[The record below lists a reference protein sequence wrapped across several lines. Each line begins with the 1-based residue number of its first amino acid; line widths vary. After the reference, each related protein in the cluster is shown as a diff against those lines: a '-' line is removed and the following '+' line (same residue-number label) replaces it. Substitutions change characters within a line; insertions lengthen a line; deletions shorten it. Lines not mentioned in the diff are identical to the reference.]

1 VKRWAKGGESEAADQ
16 QAEREALVLVIGE
29 RVQALYDEEGTKR
42 WYSGVVV
49 AQNAD
54 TGSYHVKFDDG
65 EEGDFQGDN
74 HAPLASL
81 LDCAG
86 RGDISDLCYAGND
99 ADLRRGS
106 WPWAAWLELYLP
118 DLLLTVYRITRQN
131 ASLLYLHQL
140 QNPEHFLDEVS
151 EFHHSNFCDVRVL
164 RFEEDLHDALTE
176 DLRDEEDLSDAVSS
190 ACTPQTKR
198 RRTGK

>member
-1 VKRWAKGGESEAADQ
+1 MKRWAKGGESEAADQ

-49 AQNAD
+49 AKNAD
-54 TGSYHVKFDDG
+54 TSSYHVKFDDG

-118 DLLLTVYRITRQN
+118 DLLLTVYM
-131 ASLLYLHQL
+131 HQL
-140 QNPEHFLDEVS
+140 QNPKHFLDEVS

-164 RFEEDLHDALTE
+164 RFEEDLRDALTE
-176 DLRDEEDLSDAVSS
+176 DLRDEEDLRDAVSS
-190 ACTPQTKR
+190 AGTPQTKR

>member
-16 QAEREALVLVIGE
+16 QAEREVLVLDIGE
-29 RVQALYDEEGTKR
+29 RVQALFDEEGTKR

-74 HAPLASL
+74 HVPLASL

-86 RGDISDLCYAGND
+86 RGDNSDLCYTGND

-118 DLLLTVYRITRQN
+118 DLLLTVYRVARQN
-131 ASLLYLHQL
+131 ASPLYLHQL

-164 RFEEDLHDALTE
+164 RFEKDDRDAL
-176 DLRDEEDLSDAVSS
+176 SS
-190 ACTPQTKR
+190 AGTPAQTKR

>member
-1 VKRWAKGGESEAADQ
+1 MKRWAKGGESEAADQ
-16 QAEREALVLVIGE
+16 QAEPEREALVLDIGE
-29 RVQALYDEEGTKR
+29 RVQALFDEEGTKT

-86 RGDISDLCYAGND
+86 RSDNSDLCYAGND

-118 DLLLTVYRITRQN
+118 DLLLTVYRVARRN

-140 QNPEHFLDEVS
+140 QNPWNFLDEVS

-164 RFEEDLHDALTE
+164 RFQED
-176 DLRDEEDLSDAVSS
+176 DAVSS
-190 ACTPQTKR
+190 AGTPAQTKR

>member
-74 HAPLASL
+74 HAPLALL

-118 DLLLTVYRITRQN
+118 DLLLTVYRVARQN
-131 ASLLYLHQL
+131 ASPLYLHQL

-164 RFEEDLHDALTE
+164 RVEED
-176 DLRDEEDLSDAVSS
+176 DAVSS
-190 ACTPQTKR
+190 AGTPAQTKR